1 MIRKLFI
8 LALILLAINYFFGER
23 IDAWWQEWRTG
34 EKFDEISEQVIDSVA
49 ENVVDGFTQGSDT
62 VDTTDYTPEQIQQ
75 MSEGLP
81 EDIQLQIDNWLLEQ
95 DLNEYGD
102 PTDTVYAGGTPAF
115 DETTGETTNRFELIF
130 SKFPGLVDQFQVS
143 LEELRNNQE

>member
-62 VDTTDYTPEQIQQ
+62 NEYTPEQIQE

-95 DLNEYGD
+95 DLNQYGD